1 MLFSRLNI
9 LSLLFLLVLVGCGG
23 FNQVNVHTGEFDV
36 YVPPTFVGAGYVVG
50 KDTTV
55 NRISLQVKIQKT
67 ETLKLH
73 DVWNKKAQGDE
84 TLPREE
90 ADIAYHL
97 KNFPVTVSYDHLMK
111 SKVWLASLGAGLDP
125 FPYMRLSTGYNGV
138 HFETGAVLQLGFGRY
153 KYSLEGPWL
162 HFCDTFEGDFDCG
175 NGDLVIENEW
185 KYSFTVALSGY
196 VGIFITKDLSLSYA
210 PAIYFPWF
218 SVGSFDD
225 HDISFNFP
233 YIIEQYFGAS
243 YLFNDHF
250 QFSLG
255 ATVLVGENFSG
266 RYWQANSNFAYL
278 F

>member
-36 YVPPTFVGAGYVVG
+36 YVPPTFAGAGYVVG
-50 KDTTV
+50 KDTTI
-55 NRISLQVKIQKT
+55 NRLSLQAKIQKT

-97 KNFPVTVSYDHLMK
+97 KNFPVT
-111 SKVWLASLGAGLDP
+111 ASHDFIVKFQLLSISFGGGLDP
-125 FPYMRLSTGYNGV
+125 FPYTRFYIGV
-138 HFETGAVLQLGFGRY
+138 NDADFEVGLGTQLGFGRY

-162 HFCDTFEGDFDCG
+162 HFCDTFEGDYDCG

-185 KYSFTVALSGY
+185 KYSFTVALGGY
-196 VGIFITKDLSLSYA
+196 AGFFITKDLSLSYA

-218 SVGSFDD
+218 SVDSFDG
-225 HDISFNFP
+225 HDISFDFP

-243 YLFNDHF
+243 YLLNDHF